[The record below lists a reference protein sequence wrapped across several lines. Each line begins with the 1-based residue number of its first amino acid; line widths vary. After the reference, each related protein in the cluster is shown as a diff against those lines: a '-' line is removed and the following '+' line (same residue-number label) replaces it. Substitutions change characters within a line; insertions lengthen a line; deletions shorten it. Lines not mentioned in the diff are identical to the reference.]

1 MDRYLFVANAQKHS
15 ILFVQAYKENK
26 KLYCFPRPVGYVYR
40 KEELKL
46 CRYLTPRKT
55 CGR

>member
-1 MDRYLFVANAQKHS
+1 MDRYLFVANAQKHG